1 MGIARKLQ
9 ENRDDV
15 LSLAARHGAHNIR
28 VFGSVARGDSNEDS
42 DLDLLVEMEAGRSL
56 FDMGGLLMELQDMLG
71 CKVDVVS
78 EKGLSPRI
86 RERVLGEAVPL

>member
-1 MGIARKLQ
+1 MSIATKLQ
-9 ENRDDV
+9 SNRDDV
-15 LSLAARHGAHNIR
+15 LRIAAQYGARNLRI
-28 VFGSVARGDSNEDS
+28 FGSVARGDSDRNS
-42 DLDLLVEMEAGRSL
+42 DLDLLVDMETGRSL